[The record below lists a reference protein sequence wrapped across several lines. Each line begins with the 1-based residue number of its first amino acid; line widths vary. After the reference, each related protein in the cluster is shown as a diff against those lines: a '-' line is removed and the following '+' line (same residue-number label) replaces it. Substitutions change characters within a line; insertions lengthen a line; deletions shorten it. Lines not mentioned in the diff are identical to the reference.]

1 MKAAAADICRFT
13 DSEEPKYSKQPT
25 VSASTLWTLQPTLQT
40 ANTKTKNTSLLP
52 APSILHSLMLVL
64 PDFCIRWLPFLV
76 TFYLVW
82 SWFVFGFVALPF
94 HAMLY
99 FTLDTWAPLSP
110 ASLGSR
116 SVDGTIGRY
125 RPSLHSPVES
135 FVGEETEEK
144 WMDWEGGTLDSKRQ
158 RRGKR
163 KRWTDRYLKKES
175 KED

>member
-13 DSEEPKYSKQPT
+13 DSEEPKYSKQPP

-110 ASLGSR
+110 ASLGRAGQPVGGWHDWQIPPFPSFSSR
-116 SVDGTIGRY
+116 VVRGG
-125 RPSLHSPVES
+125 
-135 FVGEETEEK
+135 G
-144 WMDWEGGTLDSKRQ
+144 EGGEMNGL
-158 RRGKR
+158 RRRNTWQQTAEKG
-163 KRWTDRYLKKES
+163 
-175 KED
+175 